1 MAETIFDLFRW
12 LHIIAGFIA
21 LFIFWVPIV
30 TKKGRKAHRLSGWVF
45 VYAMTVVSI
54 SAFYMG
60 VYRIFFDPVK
70 SPESV
75 AFAWFLIFIA
85 ILSGACAWYGIRVL
99 RFKRRSERHHI
110 KLDYAFPI
118 LLLLSGVGIS
128 IYGFAIDF
136 ALLKYF
142 PILGLFLGSMHLI
155 YWFSRPKLNVHW
167 MMEHIAGMLSCCIA
181 TITAFAVFGA
191 PRLLNIDSVSIIVW
205 LLPTI
210 VIVPLLIAFINYYKR
225 KYNPVR

>member
-1 MAETIFDLFRW
+1 MVETIFDLFRW
-12 LHIIAGFIA
+12 LHIITGLIA

-30 TKKGRKAHRLSGWVF
+30 TKKGRKAHRRSGRVF

-85 ILSGACAWYGIRVL
+85 ILSGACAWYGI

>member
-1 MAETIFDLFRW
+1 KMVETIFDLFRW
-12 LHIIAGFIA
+12 LHIITGLIA

-30 TKKGRKAHRLSGWVF
+30 TKKGRKAHRRSGRVF

-60 VYRIFFDPVK
+60 VYRIFFDPVTR
-70 SPESV
+70 PESV

-85 ILSGACAWYGIRVL
+85 ILSGACAWYGI

-210 VIVPLLIAFINYYKR
+210 VIVPLLIAFINYYKT
-225 KYNPVR
+225 KYNIIG

>member
-1 MAETIFDLFRW
+1 KMVETIFDLFRW
-12 LHIIAGFIA
+12 LHIITGFIA
-21 LFIFWVPIV
+21 LFIFWVLIV
-30 TKKGRKAHRLSGWVF
+30 TIKRRKAHRRSVWVF

-110 KLDYAFPI
+110 KLDYAFP
-118 LLLLSGVGIS
+118 
-128 IYGFAIDF
+128 
-136 ALLKYF
+136 
-142 PILGLFLGSMHLI
+142 
-155 YWFSRPKLNVHW
+155 
-167 MMEHIAGMLSCCIA
+167 
-181 TITAFAVFGA
+181 
-191 PRLLNIDSVSIIVW
+191 
-205 LLPTI
+205 
-210 VIVPLLIAFINYYKR
+210 
-225 KYNPVR
+225 